1 MSEKIIVAIDLGSSR
16 LVAAAAQKDDNQKIT
31 IVDLCEKTTPKNC
44 IRRGVVCNIEKIA
57 DEIVLLLKKLQTSVA
72 NKLND
77 SNIVIKS
84 FYYAVNGHTLRS
96 ESFSKNIAIKSII
109 TANTLKEIEKQIITE
124 LQSENIFQELQTSEG
139 LFDAAQFEDFE
150 KISILHRLISNG
162 FNLDGNDFDNVIN
175 KRGDILKVNYLG
187 IRSKS
192 ALEEKLKKIFE
203 KTKNFSAQ
211 KEIALLALAETFLS
225 DEEKNNNCLLIDFG
239 ANCTS
244 CIAFEKGKLRD
255 LFVIPFGSQNITKDI
270 STLYSVS
277 EEKSEVLKI
286 NLSLTTNETWK
297 NKTEESTI
305 SRKQIENVAMGRL
318 MEIIQLIEGR
328 IGNLELNG
336 GIVLAGGGSKLRC
349 FADLLQT
356 KTSAKVRNISFEKFT
371 ETEYSKPENALI
383 FALLNCGKQ
392 NCCEQKEGKTKD
404 TQRKGKGIKGL
415 GETIINIFND

>member
-1 MSEKIIVAIDLGSSR
+1 MKKNTTRKTIAGNKNIQMYLDKSDKKAIKINNLNILKLTELVGVLSVVYFSPDELKLIKDIPEEFRLKIIDKLSLI
-16 LVAAAAQKDDNQKIT
+16 
-31 IVDLCEKTTPKNC
+31 KT
-44 IRRGVVCNIEKIA
+44 
-57 DEIVLLLKKLQTSVA
+57 
-72 NKLND
+72 
-77 SNIVIKS
+77 
-84 FYYAVNGHTLRS
+84 Y
-96 ESFSKNIAIKSII
+96 
-109 TANTLKEIEKQIITE
+109 
-124 LQSENIFQELQTSEG
+124 
-139 LFDAAQFEDFE
+139 
-150 KISILHRLISNG
+150 
-162 FNLDGNDFDNVIN
+162 
-175 KRGDILKVNYLG
+175 
-187 IRSKS
+187 
-192 ALEEKLKKIFE
+192 
-203 KTKNFSAQ
+203 
-211 KEIALLALAETFLS
+211 

-336 GIVLAGGGSKLRC
+336 GIVLTGGGSKLIC

-356 KTSAKVRNISFEKFT
+356 KLLAEVRNISYDNFT
-371 ETEYSKPENALI
+371 ASEFAKPENALI
-383 FALLNCGKQ
+383 LSLLSNGEQ
-392 NCCEQKEGKTKD
+392 NCCEQKEIKTKD
-404 TQRKGKGIKGL
+404 KKKEKNLNNVWNKFG
-415 GETIINIFND
+415 NMFND